1 MLKSNV
7 KFNEQCQNELE
18 KYKKLDEAEGFKD
31 WLRSNLDL
39 GLNQWES
46 FGDEYPKI
54 KVGHF
59 VNGKDCNGAYES
71 IDVFVVLAD
80 FRQIYTFKA
89 LFDDLFFEKKS
100 ASQGLKGA

>member
-1 MLKSNV
+1 MNSAKTNLKNTRSWMR
-7 KFNEQCQNELE
+7 QRALR
-18 KYKKLDEAEGFKD
+18 D